1 MAATVART
9 GTRRTEVVPRSDKQE
24 FVVLPKRWSVDR
36 TTGWIKGPRLWGEN
50 SWWPAA
56 WHTPCRAALF
66 RASRV
71 LAPRPGRGAIAAEPG
86 IVAGAFRA
94 SSGLGRI
101 TRLIFDW
108 LRAAGVQAVAA
119 NITAGLRQTADLPS
133 LVDPGKAGVGPG
145 TPIICVNTPLTG
157 IALLATGRQVA
168 SRRRV
173 IGLWSLELGPT
184 AAAAW
189 RQLREEAGLAAWF
202 GAADAA
208 FAAARWNAPALC
220 DRLAA
225 TGAIRRR
232 PAAGGA

>member
-1 MAATVART
+1 MAAAVART
-9 GTRRTEVVPRSDKQE
+9 GTRKTEMVRGCDKQE
-24 FVVLPKRWSVDR
+24 FAVLPKRWSVDR
-36 TTGWIKGPRLWGEN
+36 TIGWIKGSRLLGGN

-66 RASRV
+66 HASSV

-119 NITAGLRQTADLPS
+119 NITAGLRQTADLPP
-133 LVDPGKAGVGPG
+133 LVDPGQAGVGPG
-145 TPIICVNTPLTG
+145 TPIICVNAPLTG

-168 SRRRV
+168 SGRRV

-189 RQLREEAGLAAWF
+189 RQLREEAGLAARL
-202 GAADAA
+202 GAAGAA
-208 FAAARWNAPALC
+208 FAATRWNAPAWC

-225 TGAIRRR
+225 TGAIPRQ